1 MNRTRR
7 TQRGMS
13 LIAMLVIVVIV
24 GGIASAFMLLTITQ
38 SKWTDLERNKNRATY
53 VAEAA
58 VEQAAGILRSGF
70 AQQLLVPYNPVTG
83 ALVVDGQTVTYAFT
97 DRSPADRRA
106 WLWNITGN
114 VTVNGSNIPFVAQ
127 KYMYFPPAPISG
139 ALTTSR
145 NLFQITVQ
153 TTVNGTLGYVVRD
166 VELDSTPLFQFLAFY
181 NGDLEFLPGPD
192 FKGHGRMH
200 TNGDLYL
207 GAGSTINLLG
217 DHIHAVGQAYRHR
230 KDNGSYTANGGA
242 VTIWNA
248 AGTQSASWDAPA
260 GGNLTDMESMVAG
273 SVNTNWPTNSATLQ
287 SVGVKTGATGAQKF
301 QTPDYGA
308 ISPPPPG
315 SNDPAKGGYFYQQA
329 ASAPVGQGLVIM
341 DGQVVTNGAVDS
353 AATSSLVAQGVIQTT
368 TVADTRE
375 SHTTPVTVTKIDMG
389 LLKQSGY
396 YPSNGILYAYQSA
409 NMNADGTAKPGNGTN
424 APPQGVMLM
433 NGSDL
438 SSPRSGTGE
447 GNLSIIS
454 NGPVYIQ
461 GDFNAPHVMDANGA
475 VMMDPNGSP
484 IQDLSRKQAVAVIA
498 DAVNF
503 LSNAWDPNNPSYKPT
518 DGSVLPVASPT
529 NYNFAMVTGNVPTP
543 KQGTATAPEAYSGG
557 LENLPR
563 FQENWQNTAGRI
575 AANYK
580 GAMVNLE
587 ASKVAVQPWGQGGV
601 YNPPARNW
609 DFDQD
614 FTDPSKPPPPAF
626 PTGVNIA
633 RTTYGEA
640 YQTTGPQ

>member
-53 VAEAA
+53 IAEAA

-70 AQQLLVPYNPVTG
+70 AQQLLVPYSPISG
-83 ALVVDGQTVTYAFT
+83 AIVVDGQTVTYAFT
-97 DRSPADRRA
+97 DQTPADRRA

-114 VTVNGSNIPFVAQ
+114 VTVNGMNIPFVAQ
-127 KYMYFPPAPISG
+127 KYMYFPPAPIKGS
-139 ALTTSR
+139 LSTSR

-153 TTVNGTLGYVVRD
+153 TTINGTLGYVVRD

-192 FKGHGRMH
+192 FNGHGRMH
-200 TNGDLYL
+200 TNSDLYI
-207 GAGSTINLLG
+207 GAGSTINLYG
-217 DHIHAVGQAYRHR
+217 DHIHALGQAYRHR
-230 KDNGSYTANGGA
+230 KDNGSYTANGGPI
-242 VTIWNA
+242 TMWNA
-248 AGTQSASWDAPA
+248 DGTQSASWNAPA
-260 GGNLTDMESMVAG
+260 NGSLTDMESMVNNQ
-273 SVNTNWPTNSATLQ
+273 VNQNWPTNSAALQ
-287 SVGVKTGATGAQKF
+287 AVGVKTGSTGAQKF
-301 QTPDYGA
+301 QTPDIGA
-308 ISPPPPG
+308 IGAPPPG
-315 SNDPAKGGYFYQQA
+315 SSDPAKAGYFYQQA
-329 ASAPVGQGLVIM
+329 ASAPAGQGLIIM
-341 DGQVVTNGAVDS
+341 DGQVVTNGAVDA
-353 AATSSLVAQGVIQTT
+353 AATSTLVSQGVIVNTMVT
-368 TVADTRE
+368 DTRE

-389 LLKQSGY
+389 KLKQSGF
-396 YPSNGILYAYQSA
+396 YPTDGILYAYQTA
-409 NMNADGTAKPGNGTN
+409 NMNADGTSKAGNGST
-424 APPQGVMLM
+424 APPQGVMFV

-438 SSPRSGTGE
+438 SSPTGGTGQ
-447 GNLSIIS
+447 GNVSIIS

-461 GDFNAPHVMDANGA
+461 GDFNAPHVLDANGA
-475 VMMDPNGSP
+475 IMKDTIGSP
-484 IQDLSRKQAVAVIA
+484 MQDLSRKQAVAVIA

-503 LSNAWDPNNPSYKPT
+503 LSNAWDPNNPTYKPT
-518 DGSVLPVASPT
+518 DGSVLPVADPT

-543 KQGTATAPEAYSGG
+543 VQGSATAPAPYSGG

-563 FQENWQNTAGRI
+563 FQENWQNTNGRI

-580 GAMVNLE
+580 GAMVNLF
-587 ASKVAVQPWGQGGV
+587 ASSVAQQPWGQGGV

-614 FTDPSKPPPPAF
+614 FVDPSKPPPPAF

-640 YQTTGPQ
+640 YQTKGPQ